1 MPSRGH
7 AVVVG
12 GGVAGLVWALDA
24 VEAGYD
30 VTVLEVSDRFGG
42 AVRREPLGPV
52 PVDVGA
58 ESFALTRPDML
69 ELVER
74 LDLADQVERPATH
87 QAHVLTGE
95 RLLPLPPGLLGIPAD
110 PADVARLLGPEV
122 AEEAVRRDRA
132 PITADAPATLGRL
145 ARDRL
150 GDTVVDL
157 LVDPVIAGVH
167 ATRADDAELAS
178 VAPSLAAATVR
189 HGGLMAGVRALRG
202 PLGPAGAPVAT
213 LVGGMG
219 RLVDRLTEQLTL
231 RGVTLRLNDA
241 VTALRHDGTW
251 RVRTGSGEIIADVVC
266 LALPARPAA
275 GLLAGPAATAGTA
288 GAASILATHLEDLPI
303 TDDVVLVTLLVED
316 ATLTRTGAPVG
327 SGVLVARPQLDPAAD
342 DDRVDPH
349 GPLRAKALTH
359 ASAKWDW
366 LATRLPANH
375 HVVRLSFGGTNA
387 LPEEAETG
395 VVEAARAELARLL
408 DAAGAPLGDGATVRA
423 SLVTRWTGAL
433 SRPVVGRRASLDAI
447 DAALAELPGLALVGS
462 AVAGNGLAG
471 VVSRSR
477 TEATRTL

>member
-7 AVVVG
+7 AVVIG

-24 VEAGYD
+24 VEAGYH
-30 VTVLEVSDRFGG
+30 VTVHERSDRFGG

-52 PVDVGA
+52 AVDVGA
-58 ESFALTRPDML
+58 ESFALTRPDVL
-69 ELVER
+69 ELAER
-74 LDLADQVERPATH
+74 LDLSDQVERPATH

-110 PADVARLLGPEV
+110 PTDIARLLGPEV

-132 PITADAPATLGRL
+132 PVTAYAPATLGRL

-178 VAPSLAAATVR
+178 VAPSLAGATVR

-213 LVGGMG
+213 LAGGMG

-231 RGVTLRLNDA
+231 RGATLRLNSA
-241 VTALRHDGTW
+241 VTALHHEGTW
-251 RVRTGSGEIIADVVC
+251 RVRTAAGEITADVVC

-275 GLLAGPAATAGTA
+275 DLLAATAGTA
-288 GAASILATHLEDLPI
+288 GILATHLGDLPI

-316 ATLTRTGAPVG
+316 AALTLAGEPVG
-327 SGVLVARPQLDPAAD
+327 SGVLIARPGLDPAAD
-342 DDRVDPH
+342 DDRVEAH

-359 ASAKWDW
+359 ASVKWDW
-366 LATRLPANH
+366 LTTRLPANY
-375 HVVRLSFGGTNA
+375 HVVRLSFGGTNV
-387 LPEEAETG
+387 LPEGAETG

-423 SLVTRWTGAL
+423 SLVTRWSGAL

-471 VVSRSR
+471 VVGRSR

>member
-7 AVVVG
+7 AVVIG

-24 VEAGYD
+24 VEAGYH
-30 VTVLEVSDRFGG
+30 VTVLEASDRFGG

-58 ESFALTRPDML
+58 ESFALTRPDVL

-74 LDLADQVERPATH
+74 LDLSEQVERPATH

-110 PADVARLLGPEV
+110 PADIARLLGPEV

-132 PITADAPATLGRL
+132 PVTADAPATLGRL

-178 VAPSLAAATVR
+178 VAPSLAGATVH

-213 LVGGMG
+213 LAGGMG
-219 RLVDRLTEQLTL
+219 LLVDRLTEQLSL
-231 RGVTLRLNDA
+231 RGVTLRLDSA
-241 VTALRHDGTW
+241 VTALRHEGTW
-251 RVRTGSGEIIADVVC
+251 RVRTAAGEVAADVVC
-266 LALPARPAA
+266 LALPARAA
-275 GLLAGPAATAGTA
+275 AELLAGMATTAGT
-288 GAASILATHLEDLPI
+288 ASILATHLEDLPI
-303 TDDVVLVTLLVED
+303 TDDVMLVTLLVED
-316 ATLTRTGAPVG
+316 AALTRAGAPVG
-327 SGVLVARPQLDPAAD
+327 SGVLVARPELDSAAD
-342 DDRVDPH
+342 DGRVEPH

-359 ASAKWDW
+359 ASVKWDW
-366 LATRLPANH
+366 LATRLPADH
-375 HVVRLSFGGTNA
+375 HVVRLSFGGTQA
-387 LPEEAETG
+387 LPEGAETG
-395 VVEAARAELARLL
+395 VVKAARAELVRLL
-408 DAAGAPLGDGATVRA
+408 EAADTPLEDGATVRA

-471 VVSRSR
+471 VVGRSR